1 MNLPLST
8 TCTAGLVSLTD
19 TIANATNNLSLGTKR
34 SGLVATMVTR
44 FLCDL
49 DLNKKSTSKF
59 IQTSVCDFQTI
70 KLWWIVACYELCHL
84 HYTNWQLKICTWQL
98 FFSSWWP
105 KTWGFFLNVP
115 TCRHYQVTLSLTVV
129 QDIEV
134 LGPSSVFCNGGGGG
148 HYCEFLKARAL

>member
-59 IQTSVCDFQTI
+59 IQTSVRNFQTI
-70 KLWWIVACYELCHL
+70 EL
-84 HYTNWQLKICTWQL
+84 
-98 FFSSWWP
+98 
-105 KTWGFFLNVP
+105 
-115 TCRHYQVTLSLTVV
+115 
-129 QDIEV
+129 
-134 LGPSSVFCNGGGGG
+134 
-148 HYCEFLKARAL
+148 